1 MNMDGITSRKI
12 VQMEEKTI
20 KIGWRAP
27 ANIALIKYWG
37 KRANQLPEN
46 GSLSITLEN
55 SFTTTF
61 LSIRKKDKADGAIGM
76 KYYFHG
82 APNQKFGKKIDQ
94 LLGHLQSEMPFLSDY
109 KLIFHSENN
118 FPHSAGIASSASS
131 MATVALCLVS
141 MEQIVTKRKQGKED
155 FFRKASAIARL
166 GSGSASRSLY
176 GGIVTWG
183 AIASIEGSSDEYATP
198 FPLHELSRLKQTRDI
213 ILIVNS
219 KEKQVSS
226 SLGHAMMAAHP
237 YREGRKNQANSNL
250 NEFIKAISEANYR
263 LIAKIVENEALSLH
277 ALLMTSSSG
286 AILLQPNTLQIIE
299 EIKKFRESTG
309 LDLFFTID
317 AGPNVHL
324 IYFEEQREMVL
335 QFVNDRLIR
344 YCENG
349 QWIDD
354 KIGNGPKLLTPE
366 FVI

>member
-1 MNMDGITSRKI
+1 MFFKMN
-12 VQMEEKTI
+12 EANI

-37 KRANQLPEN
+37 KRDNQYPEN

-61 LSIRKKDKADGAIGM
+61 LSIRKKDKGDGAIGM

-82 APNQKFGKKIDQ
+82 ALNQKFGKKIDQ
-94 LLGHLQSEMPFLSDY
+94 LLRHLQSEMPFLSDY
-109 KLIFHSENN
+109 QLIFHSENN

-131 MATVALCLVS
+131 MAAVALCLES
-141 MEQIVTKRKQGKED
+141 MEQIITKRKRSNAD
-155 FFRKASAIARL
+155 FFRRASAIARL

-183 AIASIEGSSDEYATP
+183 AIDSIEGSSDEYATP
-198 FPLHELSRLKQTRDI
+198 FPLHELSRLNNARDI

-250 NEFIKAISEANYR
+250 TEFIKAISEANYN
-263 LIAKIVENEALSLH
+263 LIAKIAENEALSLH
-277 ALLMTSSSG
+277 ALLMTSPAG
-286 AILLQPNTLQIIE
+286 AILLQPNTLNIIT
-299 EIKKFRESTG
+299 EIKKFRELTG
-309 LDLFFTID
+309 YDLFFTID

-324 IYFEEQREMVL
+324 IYFEDQREMVL
-335 QFVNDRLIR
+335 QFVKEKLIR
-344 YCENG
+344 YCENEH
-349 QWIDD
+349 WIDD
-354 KIGNGPKLLTPE
+354 KIGLGPKLLTPE
-366 FVI
+366 LEF

>member
-1 MNMDGITSRKI
+1 MD
-12 VQMEEKTI
+12 EKSI

-27 ANIALIKYWG
+27 SNIALIKYWG

-55 SFTTTF
+55 SSTTTY
-61 LSIRKKDKADGAIGM
+61 LSIRKKEKADGEIGM

-82 APNQKFGKKIDQ
+82 VQNQKFGKKIDQ
-94 LLGHLQSEMPFLSDY
+94 LLNLLQSEMPFLYDY
-109 KLIFHSENN
+109 KLVFHSENN

-131 MATVALCLVS
+131 MAAVALCLVS
-141 MEQIVTKRKQGKED
+141 MEQIVTRRKLVKAE
-155 FFRKASAIARL
+155 FFQRASVIARL
-166 GSGSASRSLY
+166 GSGSASRSIF

-183 AIASIEGSSDEYATP
+183 TIASIEGSSDLYATP
-198 FPLHELSRLKQTRDI
+198 FPLHELSRLKHAGDI
-213 ILIVNS
+213 ILIVNAR
-219 KEKQVSS
+219 EKKVSS

-250 NEFIKAISEANYR
+250 NELTKAISEDNYH
-263 LIAKIVENEALSLH
+263 LIAKIAENEALSLH

-286 AILLQPNTLQIIE
+286 TILLQPNTLQIIE

-309 LDLFFTID
+309 LDIFFTID

-324 IYFEEQREMVL
+324 IYFENQREMVH
-335 QFVNDRLIR
+335 QFVRDKLVC

-354 KIGNGPKLLTPE
+354 KIGSGPKLLTPE
-366 FVI
+366 IEF

>member
-1 MNMDGITSRKI
+1 MNEAI
-12 VQMEEKTI
+12 I

-37 KRANQLPEN
+37 KRDNQFPEN

-55 SFTTTF
+55 SSTKTY
-61 LSIRKKDKADGAIGM
+61 LSIRKKNKSGGAIDM

-82 APNQKFGKKIDQ
+82 ALNQKFGKKIDQ
-94 LLGHLQSEMPFLSDY
+94 LLSHLQSEMPFLLDY
-109 KLIFHSENN
+109 QLIFHSENN

-131 MATVALCLVS
+131 MAAVALCLVS
-141 MEQIVTKRKQGKED
+141 MEQIVTKKKLSNKD
-155 FFRKASAIARL
+155 FYRKASTIARL
-166 GSGSASRSLY
+166 GSGSATRSLY
-176 GGIVTWG
+176 GGFVTWG
-183 AIASIEGSSDEYATP
+183 AIDSIAGSSDHYATP
-198 FPLHELSRLKQTRDI
+198 FRLHEFSRLNHVRDI

-237 YREGRKNQANSNL
+237 YREGRKNQVNSNL
-250 NEFIKAISEANYR
+250 TEFIKAISENNYH
-263 LIAKIVENEALSLH
+263 LIAKIAENEALSLH

-286 AILLQPNTLQIIE
+286 TILLQPNTLQIIA
-299 EIKKFRESTG
+299 EIKKFRESTR

-324 IYFEEQREMVL
+324 IYFEDQREMVL
-335 QFVNDRLIR
+335 QFVKERLIH

-366 FVI
+366 SEI